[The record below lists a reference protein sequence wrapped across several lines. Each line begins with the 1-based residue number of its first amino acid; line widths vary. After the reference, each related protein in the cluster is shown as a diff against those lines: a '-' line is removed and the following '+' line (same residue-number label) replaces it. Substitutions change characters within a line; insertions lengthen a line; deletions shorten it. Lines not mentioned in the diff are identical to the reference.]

1 MLKITKKSTKVI
13 ITSVITFLMAALFAL
28 TGVGVGLAFWNK
40 DDGNSKP
47 TNPIIWSSDK
57 YDGSAPDTSS
67 WLKGDTFA
75 KRGTK
80 TYTINSARSFMKFVE
95 IVNSDAAADY
105 NYFREY
111 TIYLNKNIDMNGYS
125 LSPIGKKLTDSSGNA
140 FSSFQGVFD
149 GSYYTISNATIN
161 GNGLFGYVED
171 ATIRNIG
178 LYNCNIASDADYVG
192 GLVGEA
198 INTTIENSYVRLGSI
213 SANRIAGGLV
223 GKLTIDR
230 TKNTNLP
237 QNLIVNSFVD
247 TTIEANSFGGLVG
260 EIVSNNDSAENN
272 GTISYS
278 YFTGNGQVTYI
289 NNPNIVLDNV
299 VDVKYGANFSAYNV
313 RKYSA
318 ELLSETNAWTNYQH
332 VENSPAMDFN
342 YPMLAEFVK
351 VFMTGS
357 AYENV
362 LVKDGKVEN
371 VTTLYEAFKEV
382 EHNQDGEINVIVEQV
397 TMDDTAVAGDGA
409 TVTLNAAVDTKI
421 LRNTASK
428 TVEHMIVGA
437 TGSTLVL
444 GDENA
449 TENSPKLVLDGQ
461 KDTVEENKL
470 KSGALIFAQGEDFD
484 IYSNVV
490 LQNNINNTTNYGGAL
505 CVFGVDSGLPTA
517 GEDESTFVSGV
528 NLSAE
533 VSNCTAQ
540 NGGGIAI
547 INNGAI
553 ISGDVHNCS
562 AIGGNGGGIAII
574 PKPSDSV
581 FINVSKKYDS
591 ASGIIGDNIAS
602 TTSSGLKYTRLSYVN
617 TTGATVTANVY
628 DNTTTSNG
636 GGIYIYRPTTSS
648 VLVTVLG
655 DVYNNLCGLRGG
667 GIYAYHGVLHIGHYS
682 SQTKETNV
690 SGNGFNT
697 TDIGDSERFGGGVY
711 TESCTINFEF
721 AYFQYNNNC
730 KVTSISSV
738 GGVTPGNSIEYTTHH
753 VYGGGIYCLATD
765 GVIGSKAATIA
776 YNKGTYGGGMYDDR
790 YGTSSVSSNKVNAG
804 DDLIF
809 GDVRWENNSAEYD
822 GGALYLASSSG
833 DSNTNIDFRYDDNGY
848 SSFTDNTAETG
859 GAICVEATSNNNLA
873 NRIKNLDL
881 DHAVFETNTATY
893 AGNNTYGL
901 GSATF
906 KWYDGSAAR
915 SRTVYYLDEI
925 ANESAS
931 YTYSS
936 ILSNG
941 WFISDFTTSSTNAS
955 TTNGTGSV
963 FVKAKT
969 WINTYTYGTT
979 GTTYYATTARNID
992 FKYYTTDTYTSTL
1005 TQISSYDH
1013 STMMWCTRSS
1023 SKFTQTTS
1031 PTVTGVTNWITYG
1044 WVDSDRVFRANSG
1057 SSTATSLPYTCSATT
1072 LHAAYK
1078 RTLTYYFKANGGSG
1092 SMSIQTTTT
1101 MYVPTL
1107 STGVYDTNV
1116 TLNVNTY
1123 TPPTEKVFAG
1133 WRLGTSAG
1141 EIAGMPIIKD
1151 GASYTPTVGM
1161 SDSPFAVYLW
1171 AQWTDKTWHY
1181 GYLDANGGT
1190 ILGENTTF
1198 ASTKPSGITYDLSFS
1213 SGTLSNRRAK
1223 AANTYNNTLQI
1234 SKLSFTT
1241 YVPNQAVTFS
1251 VSYCADGNT
1260 SYGMFGYL
1268 DVDHNWMNSLAGDA
1282 RKYELLTRSAT
1293 NKIITY
1299 NVPTVG
1305 SHFIY
1310 VGWQYGEY
1318 DVEQA
1323 ASGDKPIANNGKYDG
1338 VQVENPN
1345 SFYGTDNEISSTAL
1359 RDHYWLGYGYYMI
1372 AKVSTPGTGTYS
1384 NATPSSVLAVNT
1396 KGNENKNVSSG
1407 TTKSYAFTKEG
1418 EYYVSGNKG
1427 VHNSLALYKYS
1438 FRTTKPNTTVIFDVV
1453 NSGETNYDFAVF
1465 AKLDTD
1471 VSSSATD
1478 GGWNWNSYSAKQFA
1492 NFKGKSDN
1500 NTTTN
1505 TTKQVVYQ
1513 VETAGLHYI
1522 MWGFEKDGSSSSYKD
1537 CAKVRI
1543 HQNTSNEAIAT
1554 ATTASNSNSA
1564 TSYAYTIDSYGYYVV
1579 GNKGIKNSLSL
1590 YKYTFTTTFANQ
1602 TVNFD
1607 VISYGEN
1614 NFDYAVF
1621 GKLDTDVSSAGSSAW
1636 TYSTFASKTTASQ
1649 VTNCHAMLRGKSS
1662 ASAQTVSYTVA
1673 TAGTHYIM
1681 WGYRKDGS
1689 GDSFDDIAKLKL
1701 AYNPEVTVTEIY
1713 NEEIGYLPPAQK
1725 TGYEFVGWKSNTY
1738 EGIDSQSLFDN
1749 ALKSNQT
1756 KFTESTYYKSSE
1768 LIATTTD
1775 QLWNNIG
1782 RLNYSVVGPYPL
1794 VNSSG
1799 NSWTVTVHDTTIF
1812 KDQYIYEVRL
1822 YNSSNTLLNTISGAI
1837 VSFTIPSGTTQVM
1850 LVLNDT
1856 KMVDVDYTIGKDLVT
1871 YSRKAQKYYS
1881 PGDYV
1886 TIKANNNLT
1895 AMYTNGSF
1903 VSSSTL
1909 DSEMISMFGCGK
1921 ESITGIRFDTY
1932 KTIADFNAILESNGQ
1947 TTYTDTG
1954 LRLSTGI
1961 PIYRQGTT
1969 ANFAFVLGMN
1979 IKYSALAKYFRGW
1992 TALKTVVFN
2001 NLNTSGCTSL
2011 GFLFYNCTELTS
2023 VTFGGPFTISPSL
2036 TNVSHMFHDCKKLT
2050 SVNMEYLTGVT
2061 SSVNMA
2067 YTFYSCQS
2075 LQSVKI
2081 PFTVVSSLNYT
2092 FGYCRSLTSLDFT
2105 NTTFTN
2111 IGAGYAFYCCTN
2123 LKSITFAA
2131 GCSVTTAAYMFGSC
2145 SALESLDISNIDFS
2159 NVTTTYNMFTS
2170 CSKLKTIIGGLNTIG
2185 ETAGK
2190 LTDMSW
2196 MFTQCYALESV
2207 AFSSSIDTSKVTNFS
2222 HMFYNCTGLQ
2232 TLSLDGFTF
2241 SSGANVA
2248 GMLNFGPNNKILYIS
2263 QGRIINNLG
2272 TTIPITTHTSTSRLF
2287 DTEEKVTNP
2296 TDDDYMDPAEK
2307 TVLGDEHGLI
2317 RGSYLTFSAGGYGVS
2332 NTSNLS
2338 TSGYNHTLNPYNAAF
2353 RIVLF
2358 HNEKLTGTMPKS
2370 YRTDGYY
2377 LSHWVKSG
2385 TSTTM
2390 NIGAS
2395 ISEDTV
2401 VVPYWT
2407 ENQVRVDVQL
2417 DSGLYTNPAW
2427 YGFSSYHAVSSTG
2440 VQRDTFMTL
2449 RYFSNSNT
2457 VNNDTSS
2464 TIYGTVIAPSTVI
2477 DDQTTGSSGTSK
2489 IAYVNFSKLPVGR
2502 YFIMAPVSQ
2511 YNLKEVPCG
2520 YFIVSNTTSSITT
2533 TLNYYNYSL
2542 NPNYTHSGESTPEGS
2557 VKFYS
2562 YPTNTPTMNPFGVS
2576 SIPVVSISGATVF
2589 KATASASLET
2599 YALQVPSFTYYVG
2612 TSQSYSANTI
2622 GTAQTQYLKGYYRY
2636 INNNLTAMTSTV
2648 KLSGV
2653 ITMYFSCVQNEVKVK
2668 TTPTY
2673 LPVKVQLYQNGTAVS
2688 GVFTTSNGVATITG
2702 IDTGT
2707 YSVWA
2712 SATAHSAYVDILAP
2726 TGYTVTVSGGT
2737 TTLSTEIKYA
2747 DAKEVYGVKL
2757 DGSNSLSSSPYTKYQ
2772 LRLRAAEGGTTITTI
2787 TDRNSTYIMK
2797 DYDFAVYAPEVY
2809 DTSSSNS
2816 TSGWVQFTVTK
2827 DTTDNIKYINY
2838 GVFAVTPRLN
2848 GSANANTDWIDTY
2861 TAKIRYMLY
2870 RKGSSYSYSGF
2881 YTTTSANS
2889 LSGRTTMFYAK
2900 VGSEFDVWANQVIP
2914 TSSSQTLGSQNS
2926 AISVTA
2932 KADSSPSSNF
2942 GFYLDYY
2949 TVQGVASTGIKI
2961 TTPGTSTNDY
2971 YILSGTVLRIT
2982 SDGSKVEVGNG
2993 SATSKV
2999 LFTYALNPSTGYT
3012 SQFLAWV
3019 YAKTSS
3025 PNDITTLTTSG
3036 VEVNSTT
3043 GQLNIKPEVN
3053 HYKKYYYI
3061 KYNAN
3066 GGSGTM
3072 SNTTHRYGVSSN
3084 LTANSFTRSGYDFLG
3099 WSTSASSSTVM
3110 AANRATITT
3119 SVNSA
3124 NTMVIAKAGSN
3135 TLGTVSEGGTINLYA
3150 VWSLHKYTIMFMM
3163 NCDDYLELN
3172 NGSDSNHMSDGFQVT
3187 YTYGTQYTLP
3197 KTPFT
3202 NPGYRFVGWAPHA
3215 PAEDFLSGDYNIDE
3229 IFEPGATFTKVGGSG
3244 KYAEFIAD
3252 GASIKNL
3259 LTSGN
3264 YNEMFFAIW
3273 ESVDVELPSTWQA
3286 DLDAQ
3291 MQKVTGSGYDWQC
3304 LQYLYV
3310 LDGTTMNNAY
3320 DSDKGCWVYDG
3331 TEFLQAKGIQL
3342 PTGISVFVMASAHD
3356 NPRVSEQLILAHTG
3370 KIYAPADSSHLFEPK
3385 SEDLNLYYLEF
3396 ANFDTSRVT
3405 NMAFMFANNNSLTNI
3420 VGLDKFDTSN
3430 VTNMQ
3435 MMFYHSLLNGGAE
3448 GCTID
3453 LSKWN
3458 TSKVQTFDGMFGKTT
3473 IGDINLSGWT
3483 FESVTVGAFDN
3494 MFRLSESLPYLD
3506 LSSWDWTGFDLLL
3519 ESDAG
3524 HNGIIANMFT
3534 GCTFLM
3540 DIKTPHSANCKV
3552 RFNLP
3557 ELTGGE
3563 SYYVVYGPW
3572 AGDVFNPGDE
3582 IVSADCSMYYSTNA
3596 KLTMT
3601 FNNQTLASG
3610 TYNKNY
3616 SASIIDYPYVVD
3628 YYPHEK
3634 VTRNDSVSNLT
3645 YTITSATFNGST
3657 LAASSG
3663 KYNGLS
3669 LVASGNFSGTPT
3681 AAGTYVFT
3689 VKATHEA
3696 SGSYA
3701 TAQITV
3707 VIGKATMAAPTVTVA
3722 TDGKVT
3728 WTSVTGATSYQIS
3741 IDGSTWTTATSGV
3754 NYNSTIVASTG
3765 LRTVRVR
3772 AVTTDTNN
3780 YVANG
3785 AIGTKGVYV
3794 YNLTLNKGTGIASV
3808 TGAGSYIGGR
3818 VVTITATVSKGYTF
3832 KAWTGASTATTASTT
3847 ITIPSSSA
3855 SSYALTATANANA
3868 NTYTIAYNGNGS
3880 TGGSTASSTHTY
3892 NVAKTLTKN
3901 GYVRAYTVTF
3911 DANQGSCATASL
3923 TSNYKFNGWA
3933 ESASGAK
3940 VYNDEQ
3946 SVTNLIASGTKTL
3959 YANWTAVAIT
3969 LPSASR
3975 TGYTFAGWYTAASG
3989 GNKVG
3994 DAGASYTPA
4003 AGIKLYAHW
4012 NVNSQTVTYN
4022 ATENGGTFGSAS
4034 GYSSTATV
4042 NYGAAVDV
4050 SKTNRYGTKSGWTFV
4065 GWNTNKDATT
4075 ALSSYTMGTSNV
4087 TLYAI
4092 YSKTFT
4098 ATFIYYNNKTTE
4110 VPKTIYNKATAP
4122 VSITAPG
4129 ALGTPSGYSFRGWS
4143 TDKAANA
4150 KITVAVSGSISISAD
4165 VTYYASY
4172 QKTVTAIFYYSTLT
4186 KDNLTYSVKASTT
4199 TAAAIQ
4205 YYGYTGTIINSNFTV
4220 PSAVTSSTGGASAE
4234 NYIGVANA
4242 INSATVVTPTTAN
4255 TKFYAVYTESLT
4267 FYYYNGTAHTSTTL
4281 TRRML
4286 CDGTNYAN
4294 SLSATAPT
4302 PSNYN
4307 GASFTSWQY
4316 QSNPDQTYAR
4326 EPLSTGI
4333 NELFAKYTLSVT
4345 ATFNYYDGSKAATAT
4360 ASENRYYVSK
4370 NGGINT
4376 TENNFTIPTVVSA
4389 NRTISNVAYTY
4400 RGVSTATT
4408 ANAAV
4413 ATPTT
4418 ANTAFYASY
4427 TYTVKVTFDGNNATS
4442 GTAPTAVSGTAYM
4455 NYKADKVGLTITVP
4469 ANPFGR
4475 TGYALAAKPWNTN
4488 AAGTGTGYSANAA
4501 ATFTANTTLYATW
4514 TANELTF
4521 SAQELNVTYST
4532 SAQTTTFTGA
4542 SNGTG
4547 SYTYSITAGNTGSY
4561 FTISGTT
4568 ITVKASTPVHTYNLT
4583 VHVVDNGSG
4592 KTKDATITIIVKKAA
4607 GSISYATKTITKT
4620 YGDAAFTN
4628 ALTKVGDG
4636 TVTYSSSAT
4645 GVAAVDGTGK
4655 VTIKGAGTTTI
4666 TATVA
4671 DGTSYTYATKTATY
4685 TLKVNKKT
4693 LTVTA
4698 ANKTIT
4704 YGEALPSYT
4713 YSITGFVNNETESV
4727 LTTKPTATCSYVRYG
4742 NVGTYDITVSGAA
4755 AANYSFSYVKG
4766 TLTVN
4771 KRTVTA
4777 TWPSTV
4783 SFGYDGNVHKVEA
4796 TIGNLVNNDAVTF
4809 TYTGTTSATAAGDYK
4824 ATING
4829 LSGTKAGNYLLP
4841 SNLEQDWS
4849 IGTASVILTVDSS
4862 KTVVYGSTAT
4872 VSYKSNVAGKFTIT
4886 SNSTSYVTVATGY
4899 TQTVEANKAY
4909 TFTIN
4914 GVKAGSGTITVA
4926 FAPTDSKNYTAPAN
4940 KTVNVTVDRATIA
4953 NVPSQSGTLTY
4964 NGNAQSPSWNNYD
4977 SVKMTIGGTTSG
4989 TNVGTY
4995 AATFTPTSNYKWS
5008 DGTTTAKTVNWSI
5021 GKLVVTKP
5029 TAKTNLTYTGS
5040 SITGVTFS
5048 TGVGYSVKSGSTAA
5062 INAGNYSAVF
5072 TLDGN
5077 HTWSDGTADVTVN
5090 WSIAKKSVAVVWG
5103 TTTSWIYDG
5112 QSHAPTASATGVTG
5126 ETLNLTV
5133 SGAQVNASSSSYTA
5147 AATLSSVT
5155 GGQAKTSNY
5164 TLTNTTKAFTI
5175 SARAITVTANSASK
5189 VYDRKAL
5196 TANGATVTS
5205 DTKLVTGHKL
5215 SYAVT
5220 GSITNV
5226 GSVANVISN
5235 VKVLDA
5241 SGNDVSSN
5249 YKITTANGTLKIIA
5263 KVTTFTVTVKETSY
5277 VYDGS
5282 EKQPTITVKA
5292 GDVTLTAGT
5301 DYTVS
5306 GTTKAIKVGNYTITI
5321 TGAGNYAGS
5330 NGSAT
5335 WTITKATVTV
5345 PTAPADKTYTG
5356 VSQNS
5361 GITNPTHS
5369 SIVAASSTTSATN
5382 VGSYNVVLKLDDAD
5396 NYQWNDG
5403 TTANK
5408 TIVWKIVAK
5417 SLKDC
5422 TVTLAY
5428 TTVNFDGTAK
5438 TPAVTVKIGSTTIA
5452 SSNYTVKYTNNTY
5465 VGTATVTI
5473 SGNTN
5478 LKDTVELTFTIKAV
5492 GYKISYTK
5500 MIKNDETTLTTTNK
5514 TGYDVNTSA
5523 QTISLTAPTLAG
5535 HTFTGWT
5542 ITNTASTSKAT
5553 LSGSTVTIPAN
5564 SYGAFKLTAHFT
5576 VNNYTISYN
5585 YDGGSVATANKTTY
5599 QISANAQTFTLNV
5612 PTKSGYR
5619 FTSWTLTNTDSTTS
5633 KATVSGNTVTIPAN
5647 SYGNFAIKA
5656 NYEQVI
5662 SVTLQIIK
5670 PESSKA
5676 SYSFAEYKTSND
5688 AINNTNVI
5696 TSFTMDGATTSTSN
5710 GITTITKQII
5720 VGKDYYLAI
5729 VSAEATAAVGNKYE
5743 LLCVYNNEQL
5753 LTEMPVKTISG
5764 ANASGRYKITASTT
5778 IKLEFFSAVKVDLEA
5793 TATETDS
5800 TKLVGWTNV
5809 TVNTK
5814 DGKEE
5819 IENSQYIIREGATWT
5834 AKIDSTHLGAEDA
5847 LMGIKYV
5854 LADGTTGTITTTGD
5868 DNIKYDSANG
5878 TYTISADVVTLTP
5891 IVKTPIELE
5900 VVSSNVTL
5908 TETKDKIVKN
5918 NGTIKVYAGTWE
5930 LTFSG
5935 EDTPAS
5941 ASDVAKTVFGVTNVT
5956 VDSTT
5961 KAVSWTSS
5969 NGKWKF
5975 TVSKNST
5982 DGKYYLTIASV

>member
-505 CVFGVDSGLPTA
+505 CLFAVDSGLPKT
-517 GEDESTFVSGV
+517 GEDENSFVSGV
-528 NLSAE
+528 NITGIDI
-533 VSNCTAQ
+533 SNCEANNGGGVATIAVGV
-540 NGGGIAI
+540 NISNSKIHNNIVKDSRNGVGGGIALGLEMSNDVSFI
-547 INNGAI
+547 ATVTKYGGKSKIATMSNNRKVVRNSTLTSTDIFQNKSAAVGGGVYCDGTAKLL
-553 ISGDVHNCS
+553 NCNVVKNFAS
-562 AIGGNGGGIAII
+562 SKGGGIYVCSGGTFTFDCTKSTEISGNGFTSGNSSAI
-574 PKPSDSV
+574 
-581 FINVSKKYDS
+581 KYGGGLY
-591 ASGIIGDNIAS
+591 ASGASVTITAS
-602 TTSSGLKYTRLSYVN
+602 TTSTSSGF
-617 TTGATVTANVY
+617 VY
-628 DNTTTSNG
+628 FNGNNNMSDSRDNTTLYFETSIEQPNVNGGNICLLGCTGFMREVDCSNGKADRGGGMYFRYETETASAPSGEFYMTDEVYFGMCEAKTDG
-636 GGIYIYRPTTSS
+636 GGIYLYSASTPKYALRFSKTSDKDM
-648 VLVTVLG
+648 LIT
-655 DVYNNLCGLRGG
+655 NNTASSGG
-667 GIYAYHGVLHIGHYS
+667 GIYANVYVNDSVTDYNIV
-682 SQTKETNV
+682 V
-690 SGNGFNT
+690 SGL
-697 TDIGDSERFGGGVY
+697 
-711 TESCTINFEF
+711 
-721 AYFQYNNNC
+721 
-730 KVTSISSV
+730 SSY
-738 GGVTPGNSIEYTTHH
+738 ICY
-753 VYGGGIYCLATD
+753 
-765 GVIGSKAATIA
+765 
-776 YNKGTYGGGMYDDR
+776 
-790 YGTSSVSSNKVNAG
+790 
-804 DDLIF
+804 
-809 GDVRWENNSAEYD
+809 
-822 GGALYLASSSG
+822 
-833 DSNTNIDFRYDDNGY
+833 
-848 SSFTDNTAETG
+848 DNTA
-859 GAICVEATSNNNLA
+859 N
-873 NRIKNLDL
+873 K
-881 DHAVFETNTATY
+881 
-893 AGNNTYGL
+893 GNNTCGL
-901 GSATF
+901 GYATF
-906 KWYDGSAAR
+906 QWYDGATEK
-915 SRTVYYLDEI
+915 SRNVYYLDEI
-925 ANESAS
+925 ANKD
-931 YTYSS
+931 SS
-936 ILSNG
+936 SVNSSLLQYNWRITDFSKSTDISMSNG
-941 WFISDFTTSSTNAS
+941 L
-955 TTNGTGSV
+955 GTAGLT
-963 FVKAKT
+963 AKT
-969 WINTYTYGTT
+969 WINTYSFGTT
-979 GTTYYATTARNID
+979 GKYYATVARNIN
-992 FKYYTTDTYTSTL
+992 FSYYTTDT
-1005 TQISSYDH
+1005 H
-1013 STMMWCTRSS
+1013 STSLVQLSNYNGSS
-1023 SKFTQTTS
+1023 MIWSSRAVSKFTQTTS
-1031 PTVTGVTNWITYG
+1031 PTVSSLTNWITYG
-1044 WVDSDRVFRANSG
+1044 WVDGGRVLRASSG
-1057 SSTATSLPYTCSATT
+1057 AYTATSLPYTCSATT
-1072 LHAAYK
+1072 LHAAYT
-1078 RTLTYYFKANGGSG
+1078 RMLTYYFKANGGSG
-1092 SMSIQTTTT
+1092 SMSNQTKTT

-1190 ILGENTTF
+1190 ILGGNSTF
-1198 ASTKPSGITYDLSFS
+1198 SAVKPSGITYDLSFVS
-1213 SGTLSNRRAK
+1213 NTAAGSAMISRRASLSDNTFNGTL
-1223 AANTYNNTLQI
+1223 QV
-1234 SKLSFTT
+1234 SKISFTT
-1241 YVPNQAVTFS
+1241 YIPNQVLTIS

-1268 DVDHNWMNSLAGDA
+1268 DVSHNWMMSIGDT
-1282 RKYELLTRSAT
+1282 RKYVLLNDSGSSRE
-1293 NKIITY
+1293 ITY
-1299 NVPTVG
+1299 NVPTAG
-1305 SHFIY
+1305 THFIY
-1310 VGWQYGEY
+1310 VGWRY
-1318 DVEQA
+1318 
-1323 ASGDKPIANNGKYDG
+1323 
-1338 VQVENPN
+1338 
-1345 SFYGTDNEISSTAL
+1345 
-1359 RDHYWLGYGYYMI
+1359 
-1372 AKVSTPGTGTYS
+1372 GTYS
-1384 NATPSSVLAVNT
+1384 VVNGSWLGFNYFMTANMSTPSAGTYYNATTSSVVAVNT

-1407 TTKSYAFTKEG
+1407 TTKSYAFTREG

-1427 VHNSLALYKYS
+1427 VNNSLALYKYS

-1471 VSSSATD
+1471 VCGSATD
-1478 GGWNWNSYSAKQFA
+1478 GGWNWNSYSANQFA

-1505 TTKQVVYQ
+1505 TTKQVVYE
-1513 VETAGLHYI
+1513 VATAGLHYI
-1522 MWGFEKDGSSSSYKD
+1522 MWGFRKDSSSSSYKD

-1564 TSYAYTIDSYGYYVV
+1564 TSYAYTIDSNGYYVV

-1636 TYSTFASKTTASQ
+1636 TYDTFKSKTTASQ

-1662 ASAQTVSYTVA
+1662 ASAQTVSYTVT
-1673 TAGTHYIM
+1673 TAGTHYFM

-1689 GDSFDDIAKLKL
+1689 GDTYDDIAKLKL

-1713 NEEIGYLPPAQK
+1713 NQEIGYLPPAQK

-1782 RLNYSVVGPYPL
+1782 RLNYSVVGPYPF

-1909 DSEMISMFGCGK
+1909 ASEMGNMFGLGK
-1921 ESITGIRFDTY
+1921 TDITGIRFDTY

-1969 ANFAFVLGMN
+1969 ANFAFVLGMH
-1979 IKYSALAKYFRGW
+1979 ITYTALANYFNRW
-1992 TALKTVVFN
+1992 TALQTVVFN
-2001 NLNTSGCTSL
+2001 NLNTVGCTNLSSMFSACSSL
-2011 GFLFYNCTELTS
+2011 TTVTFDGPFSAEKVTYFTQMFYNCR
-2023 VTFGGPFTISPSL
+2023 
-2036 TNVSHMFHDCKKLT
+2036 KLT
-2050 SVNMEYLTGVT
+2050 SVNMEYLTGTISAVGL
-2061 SSVNMA
+2061 NYA
-2067 YTFYSCQS
+2067 FYYCES
-2075 LQSVKI
+2075 LQSLTI
-2081 PFTVVSSLNYT
+2081 PFTGVGTLNNAFASCSSLTN
-2092 FGYCRSLTSLDFT
+2092 LDLT
-2105 NTTFTN
+2105 NTTFMN
-2111 IGAGYAFYCCTN
+2111 INAGYAFYGCTN

-2131 GCSVTTAAYMFGSC
+2131 GCSVSTASFMFGHC
-2145 SALESLDISNIDFS
+2145 SALESLDISNINFS
-2159 NVTTTYNMFTS
+2159 NVTTTYGMFTT
-2170 CSKLKTIIGGLNTIG
+2170 CSKLKTIIGLNTIG

-2190 LTDMSW
+2190 LTDMAY
-2196 MFTQCYALESV
+2196 MFPSCYALESV

-2222 HMFYNCTGLQ
+2222 YMFSNCTGLQ

-2241 SSGANVA
+2241 SSGANVTS
-2248 GMLNFGPNNKILYIS
+2248 MLDFGPNNKILYIS

-2307 TVLGDEHGLI
+2307 TVLGDEHALI
-2317 RGSYLTFSAGGYGVS
+2317 RGSYLTFNAGGYGVS

-2377 LSHWVKSG
+2377 LSSWVKSG
-2385 TSTTM
+2385 TSTIM
-2390 NIGAS
+2390 DIGAS
-2395 ISEDTV
+2395 ISKDTV
-2401 VVPYWT
+2401 VVPYWA

-2417 DSGLYTNPAW
+2417 DSGLPTNPAW

-2971 YILSGTVLRIT
+2971 YILSGTTLRT
-2982 SDGSKVEVGNG
+2982 TTDGSKVEVGNG

-3053 HYKKYYYI
+3053 HYKKYYSI

-3110 AANRATITT
+3110 AANKATITT

-3172 NGSDSNHMSDGFQVT
+3172 NGSDSNHMADGFQVT
-3187 YTYGTQYTLP
+3187 YSWGTQYTLP

-3202 NPGYRFVGWAPHA
+3202 NPGYRFVGWAPHV

-3264 YNEMFFAIW
+3264 YNETFFAIW

-3320 DSDKGCWVYDG
+3320 DRDKGCWVYNG

-3385 SEDLNLYYLEF
+3385 SEDLNLYYLEL

-3405 NMAFMFANNNSLTNI
+3405 NMSFMFANNNSLTNI

-3458 TSKVQTFDGMFGKTT
+3458 TSKVQTFDGMFSKTT

-3923 TSNYKFNGWA
+3923 TSNYTFNGWA

-3940 VYNDEQ
+3940 VYKDEQ

-4199 TAAAIQ
+4199 TAAAIK
-4205 YYGYTGTIINSNFTV
+4205 YYGYTGSIIDSNFTV

-4286 CDGTNYAN
+4286 CDGTYYAN

-4326 EPLSTGI
+4326 EPLTTGV

-4345 ATFNYYDGSKAATAT
+4345 ATLNYYDGSKAATAT

-4501 ATFTANTTLYATW
+4501 ATFTANTTLYAAW

-4645 GVAAVDGTGK
+4645 GVATVDGTGK

-5126 ETLNLTV
+5126 ETLKLTV

-5147 AATLSSVT
+5147 TATLSSVT

-5215 SYAVT
+5215 SYTVT

-5492 GYKISYTK
+5492 GYIISYTK
-5500 MIKNDETTLTTTNK
+5500 MINNVETTLTTTNK
-5514 TGYDVNTSA
+5514 TGYDVSTSA

-5688 AINNTNVI
+5688 AINKTNVI

-5710 GITTITKQII
+5710 GITTITKQIV

-5809 TVNTK
+5809 TVKTK

-5819 IENSQYIIREGATWT
+5819 IENAQYIIREGATWT

-5961 KAVSWTSS
+5961 KAASWTSS

>member
-40 DDGNSKP
+40 NDGNSKP

-67 WLKGDTFA
+67 LLKGVTFA
-75 KRGTK
+75 KRCTK

-230 TKNTNLP
+230 TKNANLP

-505 CVFGVDSGLPTA
+505 CLFAVDSGLPKT
-517 GEDESTFVSGV
+517 GEDENSFVSGV
-528 NLSAE
+528 NVAAE
-533 VSNCTAQ
+533 VSNCTAK
-540 NGGGIAI
+540 NGGGIAS
-547 INNGAI
+547 INNGLI
-553 ISGDVHNCS
+553 ISGEVHGNA
-562 AIGGNGGGIAII
+562 AIGGEYGGGGIALGLPI
-574 PKPSDSV
+574 PTESSFVSLATKYGG
-581 FINVSKKYDS
+581 SKKIQTAVAKYNNKKDIKSTANSKDRWQIANGS
-591 ASGIIGDNIAS
+591 AFTATVSADIYCNS
-602 TTSSGLKYTRLSYVN
+602 
-617 TTGATVTANVY
+617 TTGA
-628 DNTTTSNG
+628 G
-636 GGIYIYRPTTSS
+636 GGIFAGGDDISNSKLTINAS
-648 VLVTVLG
+648 VTK
-655 DVYNNLCGLRGG
+655 NKANRGG
-667 GIYAYHGVLHIGHYS
+667 GGIIITFVACTIKPLTPSTPINISCNGYYVDSSYTYTVNGAGLYARYSTLNISGGVKMAYNNNMSNSITTSADVSIVTNSIYS
-682 SQTKETNV
+682 SQYSWGGGMALEGCYGSIICNV
-690 SGNGFNT
+690 SYNKA
-697 TDIGDSERFGGGVY
+697 IMGGGVHCVAVDDDL
-711 TESCTINFEF
+711 TGAGETLTFSASTFLENV
-721 AYFQYNNNC
+721 ASG
-730 KVTSISSV
+730 K
-738 GGVTPGNSIEYTTHH
+738 
-753 VYGGGIYCLATD
+753 GGGICLD
-765 GVIGSKAATIA
+765 VSAADA
-776 YNKGTYGGGMYDDR
+776 
-790 YGTSSVSSNKVNAG
+790 SNNPS
-804 DDLIF
+804 I
-809 GDVRWENNSAEYD
+809 
-822 GGALYLASSSG
+822 LA
-833 DSNTNIDFRYDDNGY
+833 FGY
-848 SSFTDNTAETG
+848 SNVFSGNRAVVGAGINCELGGDESGQGENFVENLDTTHCNFVENTA
-859 GAICVEATSNNNLA
+859 SD
-873 NRIKNLDL
+873 R
-881 DHAVFETNTATY
+881 
-893 AGNNTYGL
+893 GNNTWGF
-901 GSATF
+901 GSITYTWKNGANSF
-906 KWYDGSAAR
+906 
-915 SRTVYYLDEI
+915 SRQVYYLDEI
-925 ANESAS
+925 VNKSS
-931 YTYSS
+931 TYLYSS
-936 ILSNG
+936 SLANSWVITN
-941 WFISDFTTSSTNAS
+941 FTKTTTISTV
-955 TTNGTGSV
+955 NGTGSTLLNPV
-963 FVKAKT
+963 T
-969 WINTYTYGTT
+969 MRNIEIGMNDI
-979 GTTYYATTARNID
+979 TYYATVARRISFEDNSSIARRYQVSNYNGTSMGWYNASSSA
-992 FKYYTTDTYTSTL
+992 FTST
-1005 TQISSYDH
+1005 
-1013 STMMWCTRSS
+1013 
-1023 SKFTQTTS
+1023 TT
-1031 PTVTGVTNWITYG
+1031 PTVKGVTDWTTYG
-1044 WVDSDRVFRANSG
+1044 WVDGDRVLRASSG

-1072 LHAAYK
+1072 LHAAVR

-1092 SMSIQTTTT
+1092 SMSNQTKTT

-1141 EIAGMPIIKD
+1141 EIAGMPIIKN

-1213 SGTLSNRRAK
+1213 SGTLINRRAQ

-1251 VSYCADGNT
+1251 VTYVADGVT

-1268 DVDHNWMNSLAGDA
+1268 DVDHNWMNSLAGDT

-1318 DVEQA
+1318 DVEQT
-1323 ASGDKPIANNGKYDG
+1323 ASGDKPIVNNGKYDG

-1359 RDHYWLGYGYYMI
+1359 RDHYWLGYGYYMM
-1372 AKVSTPGTGTYS
+1372 AKVFTPGTGTYS
-1384 NATPSSVLAVNT
+1384 NATTSSVVAVNT
-1396 KGNENKNVSSG
+1396 KGNESTSVTSG
-1407 TTKSYAFTKEG
+1407 TTKSYAFTREG

-1427 VHNSLALYKYS
+1427 VNYSLALYKYS

-1478 GGWNWNSYSAKQFA
+1478 GGWNWNSYSANQFA

-1505 TTKQVVYQ
+1505 TTKQVVY
-1513 VETAGLHYI
+1513 EIATTGLHYI
-1522 MWGFEKDGSSSSYKD
+1522 MWGFRKDSSNSSYKD

-1564 TSYAYTIDSYGYYVV
+1564 TSYAYTIDSNGYYVV

-1662 ASAQTVSYTVA
+1662 ASVQTVSYTVA
-1673 TAGTHYIM
+1673 KTGTHYFM

-1689 GDSFDDIAKLKL
+1689 GDTYDDIAKLKL

-1713 NEEIGYLPPAQK
+1713 NQEIGYLPPAQK

-1782 RLNYSVVGPYPL
+1782 RLNYSVVGPYPF

-1909 DSEMISMFGCGK
+1909 ASEMGNMFGLG
-1921 ESITGIRFDTY
+1921 ETDITGIRFDTY
-1932 KTIADFNAILESNGQ
+1932 KTIADYNAILESNGQ

-1979 IKYSALAKYFRGW
+1979 IKYSALANYFRGW

-2011 GFLFYNCTELTS
+2011 GSLFYNCTELTS

-2092 FGYCRSLTSLDFT
+2092 FGDCRSLTSLDFT

-2111 IGAGYAFYCCTN
+2111 ISAGYAFYCCTN

-2159 NVTTTYNMFTS
+2159 NVTTTYSMFTS
-2170 CSKLKTIIGGLNTIG
+2170 CSKLKTIIGLNTIG

-2307 TVLGDEHGLI
+2307 TVLGDEHALI
-2317 RGSYLTFSAGGYGVS
+2317 RGSYLTFNAGGYGVS

-2338 TSGYNHTLNPYNAAF
+2338 TSGYNHTLNPYNAVF

-2358 HNEKLTGTMPKS
+2358 YNEKLTGTMPTS

-2377 LSHWVKSG
+2377 LSYWVKSG

-2390 NIGAS
+2390 SVGAS

-2401 VVPYWT
+2401 LTPNWMENGLSVVV
-2407 ENQVRVDVQL
+2407 NL
-2417 DSGLYTNPAW
+2417 NDSSW
-2427 YGFSSYHAVSSTG
+2427 SSITSYNAVSSTG
-2440 VQRDTFMTL
+2440 TARGTFMTL
-2449 RYFSNSNT
+2449 RYFDNNT
-2457 VNNDTSS
+2457 TVQNDTTSA
-2464 TIYGTVIAPSTVI
+2464 TYGTVVAPASV
-2477 DDQTTGSSGTSK
+2477 GAGN
-2489 IAYVNFSKLPVGR
+2489 VVFRRLPVGK

-2511 YNLKEVPCG
+2511 YNLTEVPCAMLE
-2520 YFIVSNTTSSITT
+2520 VSNIINVMVTTV
-2533 TLNYYNYSL
+2533 NYYTVNFSNGYIH
-2542 NPNYTHSGESTPEGS
+2542 NPTIETPEGYT
-2557 VKFYS
+2557 KPYM
-2562 YPTNTPTMNPFGVS
+2562 YPNAS
-2576 SIPVVSISGATVF
+2576 SQITWSDDTQQHPMAIIAAA
-2589 KATASASLET
+2589 KAGGITASGDETSKNVYLTANLFTSYTGTTSTRLYQLAS
-2599 YALQVPSFTYYVG
+2599 
-2612 TSQSYSANTI
+2612 I
-2622 GTAQTQYLKGYYRY
+2622 GLNEREGYYRK
-2636 INNNLTAMTSTV
+2636 INKVTV
-2648 KLSGV
+2648 PGSIASGAK
-2653 ITMYFSCVQNEVKVK
+2653 FSVDFYCVQNVVKVK

-2673 LPVKVQLYQNGTAVS
+2673 LPVKVQLYQNGTAVTDI
-2688 GVFTTSNGVATITG
+2688 VTTSNGVATFTG
-2702 IDTGT
+2702 IDTGS
-2707 YSVWA
+2707 YQVWA
-2712 SATAHSAYVDILAP
+2712 SATAQTEGINVLVP
-2726 TGYTVTVSGGT
+2726 TGKGITCSGGT
-2737 TTLSTEIKYA
+2737 IE
-2747 DAKEVYGVKL
+2747 DAAIPTITYGQIQNYYGVKVN
-2757 DGSNSLSSSPYTKYQ
+2757 GSDWSTAPVTNYQ
-2772 LRLRAAEGGTTITTI
+2772 LRTTSMQGSVAV
-2787 TDRNSTYIMK
+2787 TDVLNGHTLTSSTYYVLSSYVF
-2797 DYDFAVYAPEVY
+2797 DVYAPEICGAQMST
-2809 DTSSSNS
+2809 TSYVKFDA
-2816 TSGWVQFTVTK
+2816 TLAPAG
-2827 DTTDNIKYINY
+2827 IRYINY
-2838 GVFAVTPRLN
+2838 GAFAIKPRLDESN
-2848 GSANANTDWIDTY
+2848 GNSNWINTYSANIKY
-2861 TAKIRYMLY
+2861 TIY
-2870 RKGSSYSYSGF
+2870 RKGTNYSINSPYYDTITDPFRKLTYYAKEGLEFDIFVDQVVSSVALSSFDGGLARGVTVTTKASSADTSSLYTIDF
-2881 YTTTSANS
+2881 YTVHGITNK
-2889 LSGRTTMFYAK
+2889 FN
-2900 VGSEFDVWANQVIP
+2900 NQVSIQTVSP
-2914 TSSSQTLGSQNS
+2914 YSSILT
-2926 AISVTA
+2926 
-2932 KADSSPSSNF
+2932 
-2942 GFYLDYY
+2942 
-2949 TVQGVASTGIKI
+2949 
-2961 TTPGTSTNDY
+2961 DY
-2971 YILSGTVLRIT
+2971 YILSGTTLRTT
-2982 SDGSKVEVGNG
+2982 SDGSKIEIGNG
-2993 SATSKV
+2993 GATSKV
-2999 LFTYALNPSTGYT
+2999 LYTYKVNVVTGYA
-3012 SQFLAWV
+3012 SSFLAWS
-3019 YAKTSS
+3019 YSISSASGNYKTV
-3025 PNDITTLTTSG
+3025 TTTG
-3036 VEVNSTT
+3036 FEVNSTT
-3043 GQLNIKPEVN
+3043 KNINIYPQGTQ
-3053 HYKKYYYI
+3053 YAFYYYI

-3066 GGSGTM
+3066 GGAGTM
-3072 SNTTHRYGVSSN
+3072 SNSQHSYGQKSNLKANTYSRYGY
-3084 LTANSFTRSGYDFLG
+3084 TFKG
-3099 WSTSASSSTVM
+3099 WATSASSTTVV
-3110 AANRATITT
+3110 ATDKAELIT
-3119 SVNSA
+3119 SA
-3124 NTMVIAKAGSN
+3124 YGTGS
-3135 TLGTVSEGGTINLYA
+3135 GTVTATVGTTIIGSVSGAGGTINLYA
-3150 VWSLHKYTIMFMM
+3150 VWEVNKYTIMFMM

-3172 NGSDSNHMSDGFQVT
+3172 NGSDSNHMTDGFQVT
-3187 YTYGTQYTLP
+3187 YSWGTQYTLP

-3202 NPGYRFVGWAPHA
+3202 NPGYRFVGWSVRT
-3215 PAEDFLSGDYNIDE
+3215 PAEDMLLNNETPANY
-3229 IFEPGATFTKVGGSG
+3229 FELGATYTKIGGSG

-3259 LTSGN
+3259 YTSGN
-3264 YNEMFFAIW
+3264 YNETFFAIW

-3320 DSDKGCWVYDG
+3320 DRDKGCWVYDG

-3342 PTGISVFVMASAHD
+3342 PTGISVFVMASALD

-3405 NMAFMFANNNSLTNI
+3405 NMSFMFANNNSLTNI

-3458 TSKVQTFDGMFGKTT
+3458 TSKVQTFDGMFSKTT

-3616 SASIIDYPYVVD
+3616 SASIIENPYVVD

-3634 VTRNDSVSNLT
+3634 VTRNDGVSNLT

-3818 VVTITATVSKGYTF
+3818 VVTITATVSTGYTF

-3855 SSYALTATANANA
+3855 SSYALTATANTNA

-3923 TSNYKFNGWA
+3923 TSNYTFNGWA

-3940 VYNDEQ
+3940 VYKDEQ

-4186 KDNLTYSVKASTT
+4186 KDNFTYSVKASTT

-4326 EPLSTGI
+4326 EPLTTGV

-4501 ATFTANTTLYATW
+4501 ATFTANTTLYAAW

-4645 GVAAVDGTGK
+4645 GVATVDGTGK

-4829 LSGTKAGNYLLP
+4829 LSGTKAGNYSLP

-5196 TANGATVTS
+5196 TANGAKVTS

-5215 SYAVT
+5215 SYTVT

-5249 YKITTANGTLKIIA
+5249 YKITTANGTLKITA

-5403 TTANK
+5403 ATANK

-5452 SSNYTVKYTNNTY
+5452 SSNYTVKYTKNTY

-5500 MIKNDETTLTTTNK
+5500 MINNVETTLTTTNK
-5514 TGYDVNTSA
+5514 TGYDVSTSA

-5688 AINNTNVI
+5688 AINKTNVI

-5710 GITTITKQII
+5710 GITTITKQIV

-5809 TVNTK
+5809 TVKTK

-5961 KAVSWTSS
+5961 KAASWTSS